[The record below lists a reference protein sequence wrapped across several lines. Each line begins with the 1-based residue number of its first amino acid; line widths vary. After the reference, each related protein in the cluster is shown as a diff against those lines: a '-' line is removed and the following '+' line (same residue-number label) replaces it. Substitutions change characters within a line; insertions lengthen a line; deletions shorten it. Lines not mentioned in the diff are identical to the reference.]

1 MKTLI
6 VRKSVKVQDYSDPLM
21 TIRDQL
27 LPKQSPPSQ
36 LLNETE
42 RPMTPP
48 PGTCTIY
55 QENLDLVDG
64 LRVLTRI
71 GPHFYPGCVK
81 TIESPSIFA
90 VSVDGERGNKPHIY
104 SAEELLEKTI
114 LEVRPGSCRYTPPG
128 TRVCVIW
135 SKQLNCL
142 YPATVTSVAPGGQFL
157 TVKLDDGDEREIS
170 VNNTRLLPRGYPA
183 VVVTSKESPIAVA
196 EASTISPVPV
206 TAIQCSPPVGKKK
219 TAVRE
224 NEFDEENSRL
234 KLKSSGQQAPKKL
247 FGQKND
253 NETAGKKDK
262 PGKKNTLKNSSSYQ
276 KDPSLTD
283 DLLKDGQRILTLI
296 DGHFYPGRLNAT
308 RPPDVYGVLLDNER
322 GFRPI
327 IYAREQLLRESIL
340 EVKVRPGDVVVGGRV
355 CVYWSSKYQYL
366 HPGTVIPPVPD
377 QPENRSKYL
386 NIVLDDGDSR
396 EINIDQIRL
405 MPDNFPKVVYKDN
418 SSSPRKKSSSRPSSR
433 ADTPKSVSTGDSRP
447 SSSLSNHSDSSKH
460 SDQLDRDL
468 KSPLS
473 PLKINGATP
482 TPPLSRD
489 STPLTSPVTS
499 KLQHKLFIP
508 EPQSKPQ
515 TFDFVG
521 MISKGIDKLV
531 DKKVVGNRVQST
543 PFARPGASHPP
554 TTASS
559 VTTPSPNTSSSNGPG
574 PVSKV
579 SPPLSSQGETKLT
592 NGENKA
598 DNKAKSRLSN
608 LIQAM
613 SGKIKKPE
621 TSSSPADQIL
631 NKWQLAFNVKPPPS
645 PVKGNS
651 EARSEGHSSTDD
663 GYLNSTNI
671 MSGAKLLILKSNLLY
686 PASIVTV
693 AVNRMCGIRFK
704 NGTVTD
710 IHYQSEQDLIKTSV
724 LEKEASRDDLKHNK
738 RVGVILKNNSDCL
751 HIGTIVDFKN
761 DFIVVFLDSGV
772 YEEVAISNLRVLPN
786 NYNNHKTSIKTEIAE
801 EKKEEKPVSGR
812 LGDHPKHRHKHNILL
827 GYDFVDENDTDIVAW
842 DRAIQRK
849 RKNDKPK
856 PSPPLLKEDEI
867 KEEVERFSE
876 EDSSETINAEVA
888 ESMQSML
895 DQVSL
900 EDRMRISLL
909 SSALKKHSP
918 KKEVAGNKSPKQTV
932 EVVKK
937 ERKRKGSR
945 DSLPKR
951 LSLEDDDLSSELISI
966 CKESNIDISKQD
978 GGEIDE
984 NLNISDGDNLIIEDK
999 EEMDNGIDVKD
1010 EESGEAEKNKNDDV
1024 AENQP
1029 EVKPQLNGKIVSP
1042 IFSYTDP
1049 GLPLDWYIIVRK
1061 RGRSSSCQFVSPCHT
1076 RLKSLLEVEKFLRG
1090 EIPSK
1095 PMHKKRQSSASLP
1108 TRADLAKEEFDL
1120 TVDLDEDILEKL
1132 KEGSLKSEK
1141 KFGKK
1146 KSEEKKSIKKQKTDN
1161 IEKPEGKEKTVG
1173 TKGRKRKNGKK
1184 KGTGVEDME
1193 DENNQQK
1200 DQHVFKVPS
1209 LESFRS
1215 QKNKSSKLMS
1225 PNASYEEALEFGEAA
1240 QELGESECEAKLGD
1254 LERPEGSEGSDS
1266 EDQESL
1272 DNKKLT
1278 KARKSK
1284 LSTEANEDDSSP
1296 PRSPSEGV
1304 EVKTTKPK
1312 HKKQQSGSKRKTR
1325 SQSTSESESETEE
1338 ETKLS
1343 ENKNQS
1349 QSETSGSEN
1358 ECEDNG
1364 PRKKRKRHGRKV
1376 KEETGAGSDKE
1387 NESTSQTLEQV
1398 ESEPLNG
1405 KITNKSLK
1413 GRKQSN
1419 SEQDSVDEPT
1429 KRTLRSKAGDSKKIE
1444 NVPAEKDKTESDC
1457 EDPGLDSSSEDLR
1470 KKSLRSSTESQTGS
1484 DVENT
1489 NDLQEKDDMTVDK
1502 KRKAAEEA
1510 EETEEERP
1518 AKRLHIVDE
1527 TLGPADDGGENNNS
1541 TPAAK
1546 MKLLGPKSKRK
1557 PTEDDKPLRKKLLG
1571 PKSKR
1576 KSYVPDEEEDSSE
1589 EQKIDEINQLF
1600 FRKKKPA
1607 KCNINMTSL
1616 FQKSLCKA
1624 ACGHCDEVGGYQIH
1638 LVDFDLDRE
1647 VVSMECTTCK
1657 WTTVRKMTLT
1667 TKVLG

>member
-1 MKTLI
+1 M
-6 VRKSVKVQDYSDPLM
+6 KVQDYSDPLM

-27 LPKQSPPSQ
+27 LPKHSPPPQ

-42 RPMTPP
+42 RAMTPP

-81 TIESPSIFA
+81 TIESPSLFA
-90 VSVDGERGNKPHIY
+90 VTVDGERGNKPHIY
-104 SAEELLEKTI
+104 PAEELLEKTI
-114 LEVRPGSCRYTPPG
+114 LEVRPGSSRYTPPG

-135 SKQLNCL
+135 SKQLNFL
-142 YPATVTSVAPGGQFL
+142 YPATVKAVASDGQFV

-183 VVVTSKESPIAVA
+183 VVATTKESPIAVVDHG
-196 EASTISPVPV
+196 TISPVPV

-234 KLKSSGQQAPKKL
+234 RLKSSGQQKQKQ
-247 FGQKND
+247 FGQKNLFNSD
-253 NETAGKKDK
+253 ESAGKKDK
-262 PGKKNTLKNSSSYQ
+262 TGKKNTLKSSSSYQ

-322 GFRPI
+322 GFRPL
-327 IYAREQLLRESIL
+327 IYAREQLLRDSIL
-340 EVKVRPGDVVVGGRV
+340 EVKVRPGDVMVGGRV

-366 HPGTVIPPVPD
+366 PPGTVIPPAPA
-377 QPENRSKYL
+377 QAENRNKYL

-396 EINIDQIRL
+396 EINYDQIRL
-405 MPDNFPKVVYKDN
+405 MPENFAKVVYKDN

-460 SDQLDRDL
+460 SDNLDRDL

-499 KLQHKLFIP
+499 KLPHKLFIP

-543 PFARPGASHPP
+543 PFARPESLQHRAGVTHTPTVPP
-554 TTASS
+554 TTTTAS
-559 VTTPSPNTSSSNGPG
+559 VSSSIGPS
-574 PVSKV
+574 PVSKG
-579 SPPLSSQGETKLT
+579 SPPLSSPPDTKLT
-592 NGENKA
+592 NGESKA

-651 EARSEGHSSTDD
+651 EARPEGHTSPPLTDD
-663 GYLNSTNI
+663 GYLNSANI

-704 NGTVTD
+704 NGTITD

-724 LEKEASRDDLKHNK
+724 LEKEASREELKHNK
-738 RVGVILKNNSDCL
+738 RVAVILKNNSECL

-761 DFIVVFLDSGV
+761 DLIVVFLDSGV
-772 YEEVAISNLRVLPN
+772 YEEVAISNLRLLPN
-786 NYNNHKTSIKTEIAE
+786 NYNNHKTSIKTEITE
-801 EKKEEKPVSGR
+801 EKKEEKPVSER

-849 RKNDKPK
+849 RKNDKTK
-856 PSPPLLKEDEI
+856 SSPPLLKEDEI

-876 EDSSETINAEVA
+876 EDSPETINAEVA
-888 ESMQSML
+888 ESMNSML

-937 ERKRKGSR
+937 EKKRKGSR

-951 LSLEDDDLSSELISI
+951 LSLDDDDLSSELISI

-978 GGEIDE
+978 RGEIDE

-999 EEMDNGIDVKD
+999 EEIENDLDVN
-1010 EESGEAEKNKNDDV
+1010 EEEACEAQKKENDDV
-1024 AENQP
+1024 EENQP
-1029 EVKPQLNGKIVSP
+1029 EVKPQLNGKITSP
-1042 IFSYTDP
+1042 MVCYTDP
-1049 GLPLDWYIIVRK
+1049 GLPPDWYIIVRQ
-1061 RGRSSSCQFVSPCHT
+1061 RGKASSAQFVSPCHT
-1076 RLKSLLEVEKFLRG
+1076 RLKSLQEVERFLSG

-1108 TRADLAKEEFDL
+1108 TRADLSKEEFDL
-1120 TVDLDEDILEKL
+1120 TVDLDEDILAKL

-1141 KFGKK
+1141 KSGK
-1146 KSEEKKSIKKQKTDN
+1146 KSEEKKSIKKQKTLV
-1161 IEKPEGKEKTVG
+1161 IE
-1173 TKGRKRKNGKK
+1173 
-1184 KGTGVEDME
+1184 
-1193 DENNQQK
+1193 
-1200 DQHVFKVPS
+1200 
-1209 LESFRS
+1209 
-1215 QKNKSSKLMS
+1215 
-1225 PNASYEEALEFGEAA
+1225 
-1240 QELGESECEAKLGD
+1240 
-1254 LERPEGSEGSDS
+1254 
-1266 EDQESL
+1266 
-1272 DNKKLT
+1272 
-1278 KARKSK
+1278 
-1284 LSTEANEDDSSP
+1284 
-1296 PRSPSEGV
+1296 
-1304 EVKTTKPK
+1304 
-1312 HKKQQSGSKRKTR
+1312 
-1325 SQSTSESESETEE
+1325 
-1338 ETKLS
+1338 
-1343 ENKNQS
+1343 
-1349 QSETSGSEN
+1349 
-1358 ECEDNG
+1358 
-1364 PRKKRKRHGRKV
+1364 
-1376 KEETGAGSDKE
+1376 
-1387 NESTSQTLEQV
+1387 
-1398 ESEPLNG
+1398 
-1405 KITNKSLK
+1405 
-1413 GRKQSN
+1413 
-1419 SEQDSVDEPT
+1419 
-1429 KRTLRSKAGDSKKIE
+1429 
-1444 NVPAEKDKTESDC
+1444 
-1457 EDPGLDSSSEDLR
+1457 
-1470 KKSLRSSTESQTGS
+1470 
-1484 DVENT
+1484 
-1489 NDLQEKDDMTVDK
+1489 
-1502 KRKAAEEA
+1502 
-1510 EETEEERP
+1510 
-1518 AKRLHIVDE
+1518 
-1527 TLGPADDGGENNNS
+1527 
-1541 TPAAK
+1541 
-1546 MKLLGPKSKRK
+1546 
-1557 PTEDDKPLRKKLLG
+1557 
-1571 PKSKR
+1571 
-1576 KSYVPDEEEDSSE
+1576 
-1589 EQKIDEINQLF
+1589 
-1600 FRKKKPA
+1600 
-1607 KCNINMTSL
+1607 
-1616 FQKSLCKA
+1616 
-1624 ACGHCDEVGGYQIH
+1624 
-1638 LVDFDLDRE
+1638 
-1647 VVSMECTTCK
+1647 
-1657 WTTVRKMTLT
+1657 
-1667 TKVLG
+1667 